1 MLRVVHPALVPVVHH
16 TAAEADLLGLVHL
29 GDEPGVAQAQPVVG
43 LLHLASIYDLL
54 LEDAQ
59 LIANRIAGGRDLQ
72 GGHGVQITGGQ
83 AAQTAVAQAGIRLLL
98 KKIGGRVPKVLQR
111 LLQGVQ
117 QTQIVAFFSKER
129 PMRNSMDR

>member
-29 GDEPGVAQAQPVVG
+29 GNEPGVAQAQPVVG

-98 KKIGGRVPKVLQR
+98 KRSEAEYPRSSSVSFKVSSRPR
-111 LLQGVQ
+111 L
-117 QTQIVAFFSKER
+117 
-129 PMRNSMDR
+129 